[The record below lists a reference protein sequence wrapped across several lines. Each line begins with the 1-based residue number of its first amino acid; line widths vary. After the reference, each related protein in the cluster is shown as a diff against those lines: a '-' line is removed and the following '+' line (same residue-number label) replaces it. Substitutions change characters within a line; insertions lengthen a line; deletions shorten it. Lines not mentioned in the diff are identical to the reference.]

1 MYKAALFWRFNMK
14 LTTKQLK
21 QIIKE
26 ELRSLLGESDEL
38 QKMAE
43 LISGVDIQSVKS
55 GLRQIILTG
64 MPDLL
69 GIKLVDVIDD
79 PSVNYHLK
87 VLKDWTERILVLYKR
102 YHSKS
107 IDPTKLEKDD
117 IEDYADDIRVI
128 IETFWYTLYP
138 AGFGTYPVDSL
149 LPEGITKT
157 TQAWTSSFSGDVL
170 LHISD
175 GKEIYGSD
183 YYGHPAR
190 TPKPGEN
197 AFATAYN
204 STGEWLAKIM
214 PMMEQDEIL
223 SQLLEELS

>member
-1 MYKAALFWRFNMK
+1 MYKAALYGIFNMK

-21 QIIKE
+21 QIINE
-26 ELRSLLGESDEL
+26 ELRSLLSESEEL

-55 GLRQIILTG
+55 GLRQIVLTG

-69 GIKLVDVIDD
+69 GIKLVDVIND

-87 VLKDWTERILVLYKR
+87 VLKGWTERILLLYKR
-102 YHSKS
+102 YHSKDL
-107 IDPTKLEKDD
+107 DPAKLERND
-117 IEDYADDIRVI
+117 IEDYADDIKVI

-138 AGFGTYPVDSL
+138 AGFGIYPIDSL

-157 TQAWTSSFSGDVL
+157 TNTWASSFAGDVL

-190 TPKPGEN
+190 TPEPGEN

-204 STGEWLAKIM
+204 STEEWLAKIIS
-214 PMMEQDEIL
+214 MMEQDEIL
-223 SQLLEELS
+223 SQLMEELS

>member
-1 MYKAALFWRFNMK
+1 MK

-21 QIIKE
+21 HIIKE
-26 ELRSLLGESDEL
+26 ELQSLLGESNEM
-38 QKMAE
+38 QQMAQ

-69 GIKLVDVIDD
+69 GIKLIDVIDD

-87 VLKDWTERILVLYKR
+87 VLKGWTERILLLYKE

-107 IDPTKLEKDD
+107 IDPAKLDPYD
-117 IEDYADDIRVI
+117 IEDYADDIKVI
-128 IETFWYTLYP
+128 IETFWYTLSP
-138 AGFGTYPVDSL
+138 SGFGINPDSI
-149 LPEGITKT
+149 LPKDIAKI
-157 TQAWTSSFSGDVL
+157 TQAWTSSFAGDVL
-170 LHISD
+170 LQISD

-190 TPKPGEN
+190 TPEPGEN

-204 STGEWLAKIM
+204 STGEWLAKIIS
-214 PMMEQDEIL
+214 MMEQDEIL
-223 SQLLEELS
+223 SQLMEELS

>member
-1 MYKAALFWRFNMK
+1 MK
-14 LTTKQLK
+14 LTTRQLE
-21 QIIKE
+21 QIIQE
-26 ELRSLLGESDEL
+26 ELRSLLGESEEA
-38 QKMAE
+38 QQMAE
-43 LISGVDIQSVKS
+43 LISGYDIQSVKS

-79 PSVNYHLK
+79 PSVNYELK
-87 VLKDWTERILVLYKR
+87 VLKRWTERILLLYKR

-107 IDPTKLEKDD
+107 IDPTKLQKDD

-128 IETFWYTLYP
+128 IETFWNTLSP
-138 AGFGTYPVDSL
+138 TGFGINPDSI
-149 LPEGITKT
+149 LPEDIDKITKT
-157 TQAWTSSFSGDVL
+157 WASSFAGDVL
-170 LHISD
+170 LQISD
-175 GKEIYGSD
+175 GNEIFGSD

-204 STGEWLAKIM
+204 SSGEWLAKIR

-223 SQLLEELS
+223 SQLLKELL